1 MSNID
6 TAQSLELRPYQRMG
20 IFQFIMTAVLPSFV
34 LLAFYIGSESLFWL
48 TGAIVVHPSPVGG
61 RSRIPQHVF
70 RPYQRMGPGRPLPTV
85 VRLNMYFLGPGR
97 PLPTVVRLAPEGIA
111 FTTKAGKELRFNWND
126 VDTIHDHF
134 NGRRYK
140 HHVEIRFKQSS
151 ERLLLYRTSMKI
163 SERDGQAFDNEFGD
177 GIAGTI
183 DAWDRLIRVARSI
196 IAQHVPDFKA

>member
-48 TGAIVVHPSPVGG
+48 IAIVVMLGVG
-61 RSRIPQHVF
+61 F
-70 RPYQRMGPGRPLPTV
+70 
-85 VRLNMYFLGPGR
+85 LNMYFLGPGR

-183 DAWDRLIRVARSI
+183 DAWDRPIRVARSI